1 MDSTENHHFPHGFPM
16 DVGPPKGPGDAPIL
30 RPLPAGDPIARQQ
43 GEDQVIGSAAG
54 DFWEET

>member
-16 DVGPPKGPGDAPIL
+16 DFGPPKGPGDAPIL

-54 DFWEET
+54 DF